1 MIYNY
6 SEVKNSYCLIGKESK
21 KGQSAFSEADA
32 DGFFMEVFAYLV
44 EIRERERERKLV
56 PRP

>member
-1 MIYNY
+1 
-6 SEVKNSYCLIGKESK
+6 VKNSYCFIEKESK
-21 KGQSAFSEADA
+21 MVKSAFSEADA

-44 EIRERERERKLV
+44 EIRDRERERKLV